1 MASFCLSQCDGL
13 KWMDRVVFGAASSN
27 SRASEKCPPRNEKC
41 PPCNEKRPPCNE
53 KRPPCDEKR
62 PPCDDH
68 HRRPEKFRPR
78 EPTISHVAPGSLQTL
93 TWDRNFWPLTSW
105 CSVADG
111 FINPNY
117 EDYCPGQICV
127 SEAVRLPKCP
137 FSKDQLWVRW
147 GTACEN
153 SSAGHGK
160 AKVGRI

>member
-1 MASFCLSQCDGL
+1 MYLEL
-13 KWMDRVVFGAASSN
+13 
-27 SRASEKCPPRNEKC
+27 PRRTHAPLRSVPHATKNVPVRRKTS
-41 PPCNEKRPPCNE
+41 
-53 KRPPCDEKR
+53 
-62 PPCDDH
+62 PCDDH